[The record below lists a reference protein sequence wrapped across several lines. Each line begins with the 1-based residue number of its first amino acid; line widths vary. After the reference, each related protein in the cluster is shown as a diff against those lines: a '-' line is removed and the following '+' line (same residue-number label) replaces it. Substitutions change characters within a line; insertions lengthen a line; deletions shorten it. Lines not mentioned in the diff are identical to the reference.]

1 MDNSIQEKFI
11 EKSPI
16 PITIENTE
24 KILNQ
29 MKKNVCKIIK
39 RDGKR
44 GTGFFCRI
52 PFPDKNNIIHALVT
66 NNHVLNEKDIQNGN
80 SIEFTLND
88 DRETKIIVIDYKR
101 KKYTNKNLDITFI
114 EIDVMK
120 DNIYDFLDVNEDIA
134 NNNILINSYINSSL
148 YVLHYAKGK
157 KN

>member
-80 SIEFTLND
+80 SIEFTLN
-88 DRETKIIVIDYKR
+88 EKLK
-101 KKYTNKNLDITFI
+101 
-114 EIDVMK
+114 
-120 DNIYDFLDVNEDIA
+120 
-134 NNNILINSYINSSL
+134 
-148 YVLHYAKGK
+148 
-157 KN
+157 